1 MKKLWTKREFLAAGL
16 GTGLGLGTGFLF
28 GDGSEEAIAQA
39 AAPSSGPRGVGPD
52 VVRRQV
58 TTTALFKAPSDH
70 PNGLEV
76 DPEGRGIWVAEQKLT
91 AEAAAPYGLPGAED
105 PDEAAWLMD
114 WEGNLLKTVMT
125 ESRNTSGMAVGGGY
139 VWMAANAEPF
149 GVFQTDMDSRTV
161 SHRPMPLG
169 GGGNHGA
176 TYRDGKLWLLST
188 RMRAAVRVDPQTWE
202 PEYLLPLYNWD
213 RLHDVAFD
221 DDGYLWVVTGTY
233 YTDSID
239 DDRGGIAKYDVENGR
254 LLEYA
259 EFPEAEPDPHG
270 LTFHDGALYGC
281 DAGIHPG
288 WPGNHSSMSGYIFR
302 IDLV

>member
-1 MKKLWTKREFLAAGL
+1 MKNLWTKREFLAAGL
-16 GTGLGLGTGFLF
+16 GTGLGLGAGFLF
-28 GDGSEEAIAQA
+28 DVEGEEAIAQA
-39 AAPSSGPRGVGPD
+39 TSAARPRGVGPN
-52 VVRRQV
+52 VQRRQV
-58 TTTALFKAPSDH
+58 RTTAVFKAPSDH

-76 DPEGRGIWVAEQKLT
+76 DPEGRGVWVAEQKLT
-91 AEAAAPYGLPGAED
+91 EQTAAEYGLPVADD
-105 PDEAAWLMD
+105 PAEAAWLMD
-114 WEGNLLKTVMT
+114 WEGNLLDTVMT

-139 VWMAANAEPF
+139 VWMAANAAPW
-149 GVFQTDMDSRTV
+149 GIFQTDLNSGTV
-161 SHRPMPLG
+161 SHRQMPLG

-188 RMRAAVRVDPQTWE
+188 RLRAAVRVDPTTWV

-213 RLHDVAFD
+213 RLHDITFD
-221 DDGYLWVVTGTY
+221 DEGYLWVVTGTQ

-239 DDRGGIAKYDVENGR
+239 DDRGGVARYDVGNGR

-270 LTFHDGALYGC
+270 LTFFDGALYSC

-288 WPGNHSSMSGYIFR
+288 WPGNHSQMTGHIFR